1 MSTPSPTP
9 RASNPIARHPWW
21 SAFAALLVTMAIA
34 VLVLVL
40 IWDWNWFKGPA
51 ERQVQTLTG
60 RSFVIAGDLD
70 VDLGRV
76 TIIRADGLQLGN
88 VTWSKQPTMASL
100 DRLELHIE
108 PWPLIT
114 KREVRIP
121 EIRLLRPR
129 IALETGPKKGE
140 NNWTFG
146 TSGSG
151 EVPKLQRIWIDDGQL
166 HYVDARGR
174 TDIDIKIASVQ
185 PRRED
190 AAPPITVEGGG
201 KWSNNRFTLS
211 GRAESPLE
219 LQNTEQPYSIN
230 LSATAGATR
239 ARARGKLINPFQ
251 LEGFDLQ
258 FALAGK
264 NLADLYPLIGVAIP
278 PTPPYALDGRLKHE
292 KKLWKYEGFTGKVGD
307 SDLSGSA
314 SVATG
319 GPRPFLRANLLS
331 KRLDFDD
338 LAGFVGGAPQAKGKE
353 STNPEL
359 QALAVKQASS
369 SRLLPDTPYQLDKL
383 RAMDADVTLKA
394 RRINAPSLPIDD
406 MDAHLF
412 LDDGVLRL
420 DPLNFGV
427 AGGDIRSR
435 IRMNAREAA
444 IRTRADVTARGLNLA
459 RLMPDAKLAE
469 DAMGKVGGKFALD
482 TRGNSIAKMLGNA
495 DGDITVGMG
504 QGQISKLLM
513 KLAGLNLGGA
523 LRTKLSGD
531 KPIPI
536 RCAYGDFAVRDGV
549 MTTRALAFDTTD
561 TVVTGTG
568 NISLRDETL
577 DLVMRPKPKVRSLL
591 SLRAPLYVRGTFK
604 NPTFK
609 PDYMR
614 IGLRGAA
621 AIGLGLIAPPAAL
634 LATTELGGGKDVD
647 CSGKLPVK

>member
-1 MSTPSPTP
+1 MSTPAPH
-9 RASNPIARHPWW
+9 ASNPIARHPWW
-21 SAFAALLVTMAIA
+21 TAVAALLATMAIA

-40 IWDWNWFKGPA
+40 IWDWNWFKGPV

-60 RSFVIAGDLD
+60 RSFVIAGNLD

-76 TIIRADGLQLGN
+76 TTIRADGLQLGN
-88 VTWSKQPTMASL
+88 VAWSKQPTMASL
-100 DRLELHIE
+100 DRLELRIE

-121 EIRLLRPR
+121 EIRLARPR
-129 IALETGPKKGE
+129 IALETGPKGE

-146 TSGSG
+146 TSDGG

-166 HYVDARGR
+166 RYVDARGK

-230 LSATAGATR
+230 LQAAAGATR

-359 QALAVKQASS
+359 QALAAKQAAS

-383 RAMDADVTLKA
+383 RTMDADVTLKA

-469 DAMGKVGGKFALD
+469 DAMGKVSGKFALD

-495 DGDITVGMG
+495 DGDIAMGMG

-647 CSGKLPVK
+647 CSGKLATQ

>member
-1 MSTPSPTP
+1 
-9 RASNPIARHPWW
+9 
-21 SAFAALLVTMAIA
+21 MAIA

-40 IWDWNWFKGPA
+40 IWDWNWFKGPV
-51 ERQVQTLTG
+51 ERQAQTLTG

-88 VTWSKQPTMASL
+88 AAWSKQPTMASL

-114 KREVRIP
+114 KREVRVP

-146 TSGSG
+146 TSGGG

-230 LSATAGATR
+230 LQAAAGATR

-278 PTPPYALDGRLKHE
+278 PTPPYALDGRLRHE

-359 QALAVKQASS
+359 QALAAKQAASA
-369 SRLLPDTPYQLDKL
+369 RLLPDTPYQLDKL
-383 RAMDADVTLKA
+383 RTMDADVTLKA
-394 RRINAPSLPIDD
+394 QRINAPSLPIDD